1 MGFIGRS
8 VVQLI
13 FVALTRGRR
22 KMDIKKAFRFGIFL
36 AVLAA
41 SRKASFAGTRR
52 YTQSLAVMAAVSGA
66 APNQCRGSLV
76 SPLSHARHT
85 LAAST
90 LLPQ

>member
-41 SRKASFAGTRR
+41 ARKASFAGTRR

-66 APNQCRGSLV
+66 APNHPEAPSCRPCFMRGT
-76 SPLSHARHT
+76 R
-85 LAAST
+85 
-90 LLPQ
+90 